1 MSTKSAHLQA
11 LFARRRE
18 NEHNRIERTEAVNKY
33 YDHWG
38 KVTAR
43 FENWTT
49 PEYYKQAEQQLQTTQ
64 QQKEKQKNL
73 AERQQK
79 LSQLLEMEKK
89 NYEQE
94 LQEKE
99 RNRNPRRS
107 FDTTTLEKIDENLKE
122 QQQMRRKLELEA
134 KLYGKWRHG
143 VDDDNLLFESKSDN
157 EVLAK
162 LNWLDKQVDQ
172 QLQREK
178 EEEAAKERQIKLQ
191 HELNK
196 TEELQKERQLI
207 REKEIREIRYLQ
219 EYHMDQLREQQ
230 KETDD
235 LKGKE
240 KQLKANL
247 NDLEKELELLE
258 ESYAFLSKAV
268 DYGDAHNFNKIKI
281 FIRKRSE
288 VFRNQI
294 KLCMSIVE
302 RSIDFAE
309 KPQILKNF
317 KRELEQ
323 QLEAEHQ
330 KLSQIEGMY
339 ESEAKYNLQCNE
351 QTWQQ
356 EHKERYEKLKEMLL
370 EEHLLIK
377 TSLSE
382 IMQRHEE
389 LLEIRATNLGIIENS
404 SEKLKILIQ
413 EEENSP
419 RYQACKSL
427 EAAKRVEFSPRHH
440 STNNIIHSQ
449 LEESNDTPLYSPR
462 RCPSVKSLE
471 LEEPHHQVDFSS
483 RRNCY
488 ESNNNNMSPRK
499 NDINQ
504 VSRSFANLNLDVW
517 QSQQAHLSQRD
528 IESQKT
534 NAQRSLQIVTPE
546 TEAERPRFGRKRVAW
561 N

>member
-1 MSTKSAHLQA
+1 MSMKSAHLQA

-49 PEYYKQAEQQLQTTQ
+49 PEYYKQAEKQLQTTQ
-64 QQKEKQKNL
+64 QQKAKLKNL

-79 LSQLLEMEKK
+79 LAQLLDIEKK
-89 NYEQE
+89 SYELE
-94 LQEKE
+94 LQQKE
-99 RNRNPRRS
+99 RSRNPRRS
-107 FDTTTLEKIDENLKE
+107 LDTKTLEKIDDNLKQ

-143 VDDDNLLFESKSDN
+143 VDDDNLVFESKSDN

-162 LNWLDKQVDQ
+162 LNWLDKQVAQ

-207 REKEIREIRYLQ
+207 RENEIREIRYLQ

-230 KETDD
+230 KEIDD
-235 LKGKE
+235 LKEKE

-247 NDLEKELELLE
+247 NEFEKELELLE
-258 ESYAFLSKAV
+258 ESYAVLSKSV
-268 DYGDAHNFNKIKI
+268 DFGDAHNFKKIKI

-294 KLCMSIVE
+294 KLCLSILK
-302 RSIDFAE
+302 RSIGIAE
-309 KPQILKNF
+309 NPQILKNF
-317 KRELEQ
+317 KAELEL
-323 QLEAEHQ
+323 QLEAENQ

-339 ESEAKYNLQCNE
+339 ESEAKYNLQGTE

-356 EHKERYEKLKEMLL
+356 EHKERYEKLKQLL
-370 EEHLLIK
+370 KEEHFLIK
-377 TSLSE
+377 TTLNE

-389 LLEIRATNLGIIENS
+389 LLEIKSTHLGIIENS

-427 EAAKRVEFSPRHH
+427 EPAKQAEFSPRHKI
-440 STNNIIHSQ
+440 TNNIHSQ
-449 LEESNDTPLYSPR
+449 LEESKDTPLYSPR
-462 RCPSVKSLE
+462 CCASVKSLE
-471 LEEPHHQVDFSS
+471 LDEPHHQIDFSS

-488 ESNNNNMSPRK
+488 ESNNNNMSPK
-499 NDINQ
+499 NNDINQ
-504 VSRSFANLNLDVW
+504 ISRSFTNLNLDVW
-517 QSQQAHLSQRD
+517 QSQQAPPSQRD
-528 IESQKT
+528 LETQKT
-534 NAQRSLQIVTPE
+534 NAQRSLQVVTPE